1 MSGFVVA
8 RVGNLFAFTPVA
20 TEDLLL
26 SYLEND
32 IDLQKATLQAE
43 KANLSYES
51 SLIDNGIDVNLST
64 GSINLKTSKDGVSLK
79 ATPTI
84 KVTAPSLNN
93 LSVSAK
99 TNLSVSAN
107 NNSPISDTNINVD
120 VDIISSAHLQSQINK
135 ETAERN
141 RISAVRNL
149 ETKALEK
156 EKAFYNEMKS
166 LLNSFNS
173 IVQAQS
179 RLYNDLKDFES
190 VQAKGYSST
199 SSKYRTSELQVLSD
213 KNTIESEIK
222 SFIND
227 YILFYKKCGIDI
239 DLPFGGNF
247 MELLPSDIKEVTL
260 LNVEDFDKE
269 DFVEIENAKWTHEIN
284 EKKRKLSSPFSLAAS
299 AGYTIDNSLT
309 NSDTVNFGL
318 TSQLGGVSLSAGMNI
333 PTIPDPYPTF
343 TLSAGVKPNTFRKNG
358 IKNKQDDLTSEQELL
373 DIQTAMMNY
382 ENFVISSKQTYE
394 DLLWKSETTKK
405 NYEMYDDLRKDMKVW
420 FEQGVVSES
429 EYLNAITNAN
439 QYKIKMIINQID
451 LIIYNND
458 VARKFIIEK

>member
-1 MSGFVVA
+1 MKRKHFLFTLSFLL
-8 RVGNLFAFTPVA
+8 VGNLFAFTPVA

-107 NNSPISDTNINVD
+107 NNSPISDTNISVD

-141 RISAVRNL
+141 RISAIRNL

-190 VQAKGYSST
+190 VQAKGYSSA

-227 YILFYKKCGIDI
+227 YILFYKKVWNRYRFTIWW
-239 DLPFGGNF
+239 
-247 MELLPSDIKEVTL
+247 ELHGTPS
-260 LNVEDFDKE
+260 F
-269 DFVEIENAKWTHEIN
+269 
-284 EKKRKLSSPFSLAAS
+284 
-299 AGYTIDNSLT
+299 
-309 NSDTVNFGL
+309 
-318 TSQLGGVSLSAGMNI
+318 
-333 PTIPDPYPTF
+333 
-343 TLSAGVKPNTFRKNG
+343 
-358 IKNKQDDLTSEQELL
+358 
-373 DIQTAMMNY
+373 
-382 ENFVISSKQTYE
+382 
-394 DLLWKSETTKK
+394 
-405 NYEMYDDLRKDMKVW
+405 
-420 FEQGVVSES
+420 
-429 EYLNAITNAN
+429 
-439 QYKIKMIINQID
+439 
-451 LIIYNND
+451 
-458 VARKFIIEK
+458 